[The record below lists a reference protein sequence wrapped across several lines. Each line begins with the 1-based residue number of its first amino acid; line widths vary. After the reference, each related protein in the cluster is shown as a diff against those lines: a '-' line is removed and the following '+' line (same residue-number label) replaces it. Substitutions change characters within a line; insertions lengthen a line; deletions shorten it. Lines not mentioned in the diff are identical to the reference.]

1 MFVCYII
8 YTAFIVF
15 RQIFFAELFKK
26 GLTDVI
32 TSGIVALSN
41 TEQKEVPER
50 K

>member
-15 RQIFFAELFKK
+15 RQFFAELFKK